1 MNSPAF
7 SLQRDSTNQAVNWD
21 AVDDELDKIPS
32 ELKDP
37 RFDSLRHV
45 LNILSAVDAEAA
57 LEELRGQRDTIEELV
72 DEVVSG
78 YHNGFNKAIHNYSQ
92 ILQLFADCKTH
103 VNTLRSSLQ
112 EAKGQLGAQSRSL
125 QQQWRRSISLGDI
138 VRLLSDA
145 RSVVDVPWRL
155 EQLERTKAS
164 WQFPISQML
173 EQYNRLGN
181 ATHIYW
187 CTYLPCVLQDWT
199 SAVNLLID
207 SCSKL
212 ARHELSRV

>member
-57 LEELRGQRDTIEELV
+57 LEEVHLCWRFCSLSVERSWSSWHDSPCTLQLRGQRDTIEQLV

-92 ILQLFADCKTH
+92 ILQLFTDCKTH

-125 QQQWRRSISLGDI
+125 QQQVILVTQTNKI
-138 VRLLSDA
+138 
-145 RSVVDVPWRL
+145 
-155 EQLERTKAS
+155 
-164 WQFPISQML
+164 
-173 EQYNRLGN
+173 
-181 ATHIYW
+181 
-187 CTYLPCVLQDWT
+187 
-199 SAVNLLID
+199 
-207 SCSKL
+207 KL
-212 ARHELSRV
+212 

>member
-1 MNSPAF
+1 VAYDLLRALRARSLITDPMNSPAF

-57 LEELRGQRDTIEELV
+57 LEEVHLRWPLCPLRVERSYSSWHDSPCTLQLRGQRDTIEELV

-125 QQQWRRSISLGDI
+125 QQQVIGR
-138 VRLLSDA
+138 
-145 RSVVDVPWRL
+145 
-155 EQLERTKAS
+155 
-164 WQFPISQML
+164 
-173 EQYNRLGN
+173 
-181 ATHIYW
+181 
-187 CTYLPCVLQDWT
+187 
-199 SAVNLLID
+199 
-207 SCSKL
+207 
-212 ARHELSRV
+212 